1 MSDDDH
7 TAETLQCAH
16 EQCEK
21 SLADV
26 SPYVDVVSNE
36 RFCSRNHL
44 LAKANGDDLDG

>member
-1 MSDDDH
+1 MSEES

-26 SPYVDVVSNE
+26 SAFVDVGSGE
-36 RFCSRNHL
+36 QFCSRNHL